1 MRRFFST
8 LDRRTIWQRLWLPGA
23 VGLSSAIVSAIL
35 WQSLLNHEQAQLN
48 HKVEIAT
55 INIQEAIETQLKS
68 RIQSLDRMANRWQVR
83 GGTPQDE
90 WQADA
95 ERYVHDLGG
104 FQAINRVD
112 TSYHV
117 RWVIPFESNKAA
129 LNRHAAPDRIRQAAL
144 AAAQQQRQVAMT
156 HTISLFQGGKGF
168 LVFVPLFVNQS
179 STNQPVFDG
188 FNVGV
193 FRVQALLDT
202 LLPQK
207 LTEQFAVA
215 VFDGNE
221 EIYRRGDRS
230 EESSAIEARW
240 HQETQVN
247 LYGVPWRIRVY
258 PTAAMLAQENSL
270 LPNATLGVGLT
281 LSVLLA
287 WVVYLAQAARRYARQ
302 MAATNQA
309 LVNENTERQRIE
321 EALRWKE
328 TLVRSM
334 ADVSPF
340 AFYVVDNRT
349 DAILYFNERFC
360 QIWGISHLADAIRR
374 GDLKNHDI
382 MPECATKLS
391 DVSFA
396 ELCGALQREDNRM
409 IVEDEIPLVDGR
421 TIRLFSTQI
430 RNESD
435 RYFGRLCLFEDISDR
450 KRSEAELRLLSN
462 ALESAVEGI
471 SRLDPQ
477 GRYLQ
482 INPAYAKM
490 VGYLPTEMIDMNWKF
505 TVHPDDQAKM
515 EAAYDYMLQT
525 GKVEVEARGIR
536 KDGSE
541 FDKQL
546 VMVSAFDSQGD
557 FIGHYCFMKDI
568 SDRREI
574 DRMKDEFISVV
585 SHELRTPLTSISG
598 ALDLLAGGFLRT
610 DPEAA
615 QHMLDIAASNTDRLV
630 RLINDILDIERI
642 ESGKVAMTKQTCD
655 IAELIPQAIGVVEDL
670 AEQSQI
676 QIVTS
681 VQSAVLWADPDRIVQ
696 VLTNL
701 LSNAIKFSPPESTI
715 WLNADLLPSDSDS
728 ISTQLFVTVQDQGRG
743 IPHSKLET
751 IFERFQQ
758 VDASDSRQ
766 KGGTGLGLAICRSIL
781 QQHDGTIWAE
791 STLGEGSRFC
801 FTLPLQYAQP
811 ITPKDRQMSS
821 SVVEKVLVED
831 ITIEHS
837 IEHSVEKKLPL
848 YHSQTSPLILTCDD
862 DASIRAIVK
871 AMLERQGYRVL
882 AVDCGKAAIEQ
893 AAIHH
898 PAVILLNLMM
908 PELDGW
914 ETLAILKQQDATKHI
929 PVVILSGLF
938 PTTQDPHLDIANWI
952 VKPPESK
959 QLVHVLEKVLAN
971 RDHSFKVLVVEDDQ
985 DAARVLTAM
994 LMRYGI
1000 QTFQAQSAGA
1010 AIQLSQEILP
1020 DLLVLDLALPESDGF
1035 AVVDWLRQHHR
1046 LHSIPLVV
1054 YTARDLTERDRD
1066 RLKLGQT
1073 LFFTKGRITPQDF
1086 EQRIVGLLNRIVQ
1099 GEPADDTQ
1107 THSHH

>member
-8 LDRRTIWQRLWLPGA
+8 LDRRTIWQRLWLPGT

-35 WQSLLNHEQAQLN
+35 WQSLLNHEQAQLK

-55 INIQEAIETQLKS
+55 TNIQEAIETQLES

-83 GGTPQDE
+83 GGTPQAE
-90 WQADA
+90 WQVDA
-95 ERYVHDLGG
+95 ERYVQDLRG

-129 LNRHAAPDRIRQAAL
+129 LNQSAAADPIRRAAL
-144 AAAQQQRQVAMT
+144 VAAQQQRQIAMT

-168 LVFVPLFVNQS
+168 LVFVPLFVNQP
-179 STNQPVFDG
+179 STHQPVFDG

-230 EESSAIEARW
+230 EASSKIEARW

-270 LPNATLGVGLT
+270 LPNAALGVGLT

-287 WVVYLAQAARRYARQ
+287 WVIYLAQAARRYARQ

-349 DAILYFNERFC
+349 DAILYFNDRFC

-396 ELCGALQREDNRM
+396 ELCGALQREDNRTT
-409 IVEDEIPLVDGR
+409 VEDEIPLIDGR

-430 RNESD
+430 RDECD

-471 SRLDPQ
+471 SRLDSQ
-477 GRYLQ
+477 GRYLRV
-482 INPAYAKM
+482 NPAYAKM
-490 VGYLPTEMIDMNWKF
+490 VGYLPAEIIDMNWKF

-655 IAELIPQAIGVVEDL
+655 IAELIPQAINIVEEL

-676 QIVTS
+676 QIAKS
-681 VQSAVLWADPDRIVQ
+681 VQSAILWADPDRIVQ

-701 LSNAIKFSPPESTI
+701 LSNAIKFSPPKSTI
-715 WLNADLLPSDSDS
+715 WLNADLLPSDSDD
-728 ISTQLFVTVQDQGRG
+728 IATQLFVTVQDQGRG

-781 QQHDGTIWAE
+781 QQHDGSIWAE

-801 FTLPLQYAQP
+801 FTLPLQFAQP
-811 ITPKDRQMSS
+811 IAPKDRQMPS

-831 ITIEHS
+831 ITIDDS
-837 IEHSVEKKLPL
+837 IEKKRPL
-848 YHSQTSPLILTCDD
+848 YPSQASPLILTCDD

-893 AAIHH
+893 AAIYH
-898 PAVILLNLMM
+898 PALILLNLMM

-914 ETLAILKQQDATKHI
+914 ETLAILKQQDTTKHI
-929 PVVILSGLF
+929 PVVILSGLL
-938 PTTQDPHLDIANWI
+938 PTAQHLHPDIANWI

-959 QLVHVLEKVLAN
+959 QLVHVLGKVLAN
-971 RDHSFKVLVVEDDQ
+971 RDQSLKVLVVEDDL
-985 DAARVLTAM
+985 DAAQVLTAM
-994 LMRYGI
+994 LTRYGI
-1000 QTFQAQSAGA
+1000 QTFQAQSACT

-1020 DLLVLDLALPESDGF
+1020 DLLVLDLALPKSDGF

-1046 LHSIPLVV
+1046 LCSVPLVV
-1054 YTARDLTERDRD
+1054 YTAQDLTERERE
-1066 RLKLGQT
+1066 RLRLGQT

-1107 THSHH
+1107 THSRH